1 MSFRRRK
8 WVVALLVVALA
19 LIAAGAAAR
28 LAFARGAVARIG
40 SGVVDIETNL
50 GYEGSSAAGTGI
62 VLTSSGEVLTNN
74 HVIRGATTIRIVLP
88 QSRRS
93 YTATVLGYDVAADV
107 ALLKAQGASGLRT
120 ASIGNSSKLRLGQ
133 TVVGVGNA
141 GGTGTLASARGR
153 ITGLGKTITASDGQ
167 SSEQLT
173 GLIETNANIQ
183 PGDSGGPLL
192 DSAHRVV
199 GIDTAGSVGF
209 RFETATTDA
218 YAIPINR
225 AMTIARQ
232 IAAGRASAN
241 VHIGPTAFLGVNVT
255 TGGFGR
261 PATAGVLV
269 AAVVPG
275 SPADKSGLI
284 AGDVITAVDGQSVT
298 TTQAVGTIVLRHAP
312 GSTIQLAFVDQLGNQ
327 QTATTTLVSGPPQ

>member
-1 MSFRRRK
+1 MILSDMKTQGFRRRPR
-8 WVVALLVVALA
+8 VLLAAASAAAAALF
-19 LIAAGAAAR
+19 AGSAVSSSTAAAR
-28 LAFARGAVARIG
+28 ATASIP
-40 SGVVDIETNL
+40 GVVDINTNL
-50 GYEGSSAAGTGI
+50 RYESAAAAGTGI

-88 QSRRS
+88 RSRRS

-141 GGTGTLASARGR
+141 GGTGSLTSARGR

-199 GIDTAGSVGF
+199 GIDTAGSVGL
-209 RFETATTDA
+209 RFQAATSDA

-225 AMTIARQ
+225 AVAIAKQ
-232 IAAGRASAN
+232 IEAGRASAN
-241 VHIGPTAFLGVNVT
+241 VHIGATAFLGVQVEA
-255 TGGFGR
+255 GGADA
-261 PATAGVLV
+261 PVAGVLV
-269 AAVVPG
+269 DTVVSG
-275 SPADKSGLI
+275 SPADKAGLV
-284 AGDVITAVDGQSVT
+284 AGDVIT
-298 TTQAVGTIVLRHAP
+298 
-312 GSTIQLAFVDQLGNQ
+312 
-327 QTATTTLVSGPPQ
+327 